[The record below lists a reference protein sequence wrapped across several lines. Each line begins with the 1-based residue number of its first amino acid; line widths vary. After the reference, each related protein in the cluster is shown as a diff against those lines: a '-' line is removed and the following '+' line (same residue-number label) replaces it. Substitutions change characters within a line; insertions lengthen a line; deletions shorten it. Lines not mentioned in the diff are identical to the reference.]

1 MKTQTQDLLRL
12 ELQEERGWCR
22 ETQGFLS
29 DPFLGGIHT
38 SENVQ
43 LLPDGRWLAHGG
55 TQQ

>member
-55 TQQ
+55 TQ